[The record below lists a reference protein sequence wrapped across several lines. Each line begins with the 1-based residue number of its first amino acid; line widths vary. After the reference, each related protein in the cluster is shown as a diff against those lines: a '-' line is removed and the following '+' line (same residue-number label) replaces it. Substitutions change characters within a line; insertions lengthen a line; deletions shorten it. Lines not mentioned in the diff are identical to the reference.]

1 MRRRAARGPARC
13 CWMPSRGGWLAVAA
27 DGRELWRLQRGDEL
41 AVRVDGI
48 VYSGKVAGAAGE
60 PEGWWLDDGSKR
72 RILLGALMGA
82 EVERLVREVVA
93 S

>member
-48 VYSGKVAGAAGE
+48 VYSGLVAGAASD
-60 PEGWWLDDGSKR
+60 PVGWWLDDGGTR
-72 RILLGALMGA
+72 RVLLSALMGA
-82 EVERLVREVVA
+82 EVVRLVRVA
-93 S
+93 AAG

>member
-13 CWMPSRGGWLAVAA
+13 CWMPSCGGWLAVAA

-48 VYSGKVAGAAGE
+48 VYSGTVAGVETE
-60 PEGWWLDDGSKR
+60 PEGWWLDDGTKR
-72 RILLGALMGA
+72 RVLLCALMGA
-82 EVERLVREVVA
+82 EVVRLVREAVA